1 MSQGPGDKRRAAA
14 AGAKHRAEESPA
26 ATSSSPACGPLG
38 PRSTMKVLTAA
49 LAALLLVA
57 ICSLAEAHLDIVL
70 ICCFSYMQ
78 LPIPRRFITSAYRT
92 SSKCAK
98 PAVILVTNKGM
109 ELCADPQA
117 PWVQAYLEHFQ
128 MLEY

>member
-1 MSQGPGDKRRAAA
+1 
-14 AGAKHRAEESPA
+14 
-26 ATSSSPACGPLG
+26 
-38 PRSTMKVLTAA
+38 MKVLTAA

-57 ICSLAEAHLDIVL
+57 ICSLAEAHLGVSSIDESSKKPDIGP

-78 LPIPRRFITSAYRT
+78 RPIPRRFITSAYRT

-98 PAVILVTNKGM
+98 PAVILVTRKGR
-109 ELCADPQA
+109 EVCADPQA